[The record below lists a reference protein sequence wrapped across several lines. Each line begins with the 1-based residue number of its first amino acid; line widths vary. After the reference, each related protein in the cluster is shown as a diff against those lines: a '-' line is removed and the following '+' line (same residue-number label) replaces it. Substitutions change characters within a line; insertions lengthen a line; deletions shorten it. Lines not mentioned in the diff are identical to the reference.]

1 MNSDR
6 RQVSAHAVIVYKH
19 IDWRLA
25 VCMKAVEVECRFNEN
40 GEGIA
45 DILIKSFVLFVRL
58 KLAEGGR

>member
-1 MNSDR
+1 
-6 RQVSAHAVIVYKH
+6 
-19 IDWRLA
+19 
-25 VCMKAVEVECRFNEN
+25 MKAVEVECRFNEN